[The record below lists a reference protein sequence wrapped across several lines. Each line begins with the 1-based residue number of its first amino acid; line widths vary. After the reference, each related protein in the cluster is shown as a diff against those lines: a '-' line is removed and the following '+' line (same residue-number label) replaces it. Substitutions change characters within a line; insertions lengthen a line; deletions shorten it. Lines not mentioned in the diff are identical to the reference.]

1 MPAAL
6 LEALAVRLGGPV
18 AGVTPVGGGCIARA
32 CRVETPSGVYFV
44 KWGGPAVART
54 FPAEAAGL
62 RALHAVGSP
71 LVVPAV
77 RAVAPSDAG
86 VPGFLVL
93 EWIAPGPRGP
103 RFWEAL
109 GHGLAVLHRHTAD
122 AYGFPEDN
130 FIGQTLQRNTW
141 EGRWPV
147 FFRDHRL
154 FPQAAQARVSGRW
167 QRAWDRPFERLCR
180 HLDDLLPGRPAP
192 SLLHGDLW
200 SGNVMAAADGAPA
213 LVDPAVY
220 HGHREA
226 DLAMTRLFGGFDPRF
241 YAAYR
246 EAWPPD
252 AGEEIRRDVYNLYH
266 LLNHLNLF
274 GDAYAGA
281 VGDIVFRFG
290 QE

>member
-1 MPAAL
+1 
-6 LEALAVRLGGPV
+6 
-18 AGVTPVGGGCIARA
+18 
-32 CRVETPSGVYFV
+32 
-44 KWGGPAVART
+44 
-54 FPAEAAGL
+54 
-62 RALHAVGSP
+62 
-71 LVVPAV
+71 
-77 RAVAPSDAG
+77 
-86 VPGFLVL
+86 
-93 EWIAPGPRGP
+93 
-103 RFWEAL
+103 
-109 GHGLAVLHRHTAD
+109 
-122 AYGFPEDN
+122 
-130 FIGQTLQRNTW
+130 
-141 EGRWPV
+141 
-147 FFRDHRL
+147 
-154 FPQAAQARVSGRW
+154 
-167 QRAWDRPFERLCR
+167 
-180 HLDDLLPGRPAP
+180 
-192 SLLHGDLW
+192 
-200 SGNVMAAADGAPA
+200 MAAADGAPA